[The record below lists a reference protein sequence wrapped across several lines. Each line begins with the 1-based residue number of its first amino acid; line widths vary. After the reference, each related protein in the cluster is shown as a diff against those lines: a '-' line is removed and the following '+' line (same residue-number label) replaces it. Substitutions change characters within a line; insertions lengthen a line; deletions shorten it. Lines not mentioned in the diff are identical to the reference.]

1 MSRRQWFI
9 AIIILAVLCI
19 IGAAVS
25 VDLIGHTATAT
36 VIAFL
41 SVISIIVFSVLLFV
55 IGD

>member
-1 MSRRQWFI
+1 MSRRQWCI

-41 SVISIIVFSVLLFV
+41 SVISIIVSSVLSFF